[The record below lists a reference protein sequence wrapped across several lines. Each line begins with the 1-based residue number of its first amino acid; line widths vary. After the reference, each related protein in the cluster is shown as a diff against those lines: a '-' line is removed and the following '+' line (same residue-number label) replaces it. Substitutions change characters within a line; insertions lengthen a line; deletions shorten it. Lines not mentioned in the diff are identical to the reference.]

1 MAASP
6 AAAAADAPEVDAD
19 AGLSSLEAARRL
31 LASGPNELAQRG
43 GTPWPRVLARQLTHP
58 LALLLWGAAALA
70 FVSGSTVVAIAVV
83 IVIALN
89 AALAF
94 AQEQQAGKAV
104 EALSRYLPQHALV
117 VRDGERRQ
125 IEARVLVPGDIIVVS
140 EGDGISADARLLAGS
155 LEVDTSALTGES
167 LPVYRTADGP
177 RATGSRLEAANL
189 IFSGTDCTGGDATA
203 VVLATGMQ
211 TEIGRIAELSQ
222 RTVHES
228 SPLELEV
235 RKVAWIIAV
244 LAVAIGA
251 AFVPLGLFAGLSPAG
266 SISFA
271 IGLLLGN
278 VPEGLLP
285 MITLA
290 LAIGVRRL
298 ARRGALVKRL
308 SAVETLGSTTVI
320 CTDKTGTLT
329 ENRMQVTSIWTAG
342 AEGWQ
347 EPADWQGDSAL
358 LASIAAAVGDC
369 NNAELEEGADRGDPT
384 EIALLQAAELLG
396 HDTARVPR
404 EAGRRCQFHF
414 DPALK
419 LMSTVDEVAQGLVV
433 HAKGAPEA
441 LLGRCTSLRQGDE
454 IVPLDDAV
462 RDEVGRVVDAAAAE
476 GRRVLAVARR
486 ALPAGASTPER
497 REDAETDLTLL
508 GLVAMVDPP
517 RASVADAVARCH
529 RAGVRIIVV
538 TGDHG
543 LTATAVARSVGIVRG
558 DPTVVTG
565 DDVDGL
571 DEPALTHLLGG
582 SDELI
587 FARSSPETKLRIAD
601 ALRAAGQVVAMTGDG
616 VNDAPALRSAHIGV
630 AMGRSGTDV
639 AREAATMIL
648 TDDDFA
654 SIVAAIEEGRRV
666 FANVRKF
673 VFYIFVHAT
682 PEVLPLVAFAL
693 AGGAIPLPLTALLI
707 LAIDLGTE
715 TLPALALARE
725 PAEPGLMEQP
735 PRTRTDGIISRSML
749 VRAWAFLGTL
759 SAALVLGGFFLVLW
773 RAGWRFGDDT
783 GSGTSFHHAYLQAT
797 SMTFLGIVACQ
808 IGTLFAARTE
818 RVSLRSVGVLTNR
831 LVLAGV
837 AFELVFSAVLVAT
850 PGIQGVIGTA
860 VPPLEALLV
869 LPFFPLIVWG
879 ADELRRRAQRHAAPG
894 GHGTARRVAR
904 AEPAATP

>member
-1 MAASP
+1 MTAIAPP
-6 AAAAADAPEVDAD
+6 AVTDADTREVDA
-19 AGLSSLEAARRL
+19 ASGLSSREADRRL
-31 LASGPNELAQRG
+31 ITFGSNELVRRDG
-43 GTPWPRVLARQLTHP
+43 RRWPRELARQLTHP

-70 FVSGSTVVAIAVV
+70 LVSGSTVVAIAVV

-89 AALAF
+89 AVLAF
-94 AQEQQAGKAV
+94 AQEQQAEQAV
-104 EALSRYLPQHALV
+104 EALSRYLPQHVIV
-117 VRDGERRQ
+117 VRDGDRRQ
-125 IEARVLVPGDIIVVS
+125 IEARTLVPGDVIVVS
-140 EGDGISADARLLAGS
+140 EGDRISADARLLTGS

-167 LPVYRTADGP
+167 LPTYRTADAPPG
-177 RATGSRLEAANL
+177 TGSRLEAANL
-189 IFSGTDCTGGDATA
+189 VFSGTACTGGDATA

-211 TEIGRIAELSQ
+211 TEIGRIAALSQ
-222 RTVHES
+222 RTLHEQ

-244 LAVAIGA
+244 VAVAIGA

-298 ARRGALVKRL
+298 ASRGALVKRL

-329 ENRMQVTSIWTAG
+329 ENRMKVTSIWTAS
-342 AEGWQ
+342 AAGWL
-347 EPADWQGDSAL
+347 ETASWQRDDTL
-358 LASIAAAVGDC
+358 LAAMSASISAC
-369 NNAELEEGADRGDPT
+369 NNAELDEAANRGDPT

-396 HDTARVPR
+396 HDTARVAR
-404 EAGRRCQFHF
+404 EAHRRHQFHF

-419 LMSTVDEVAQGLVV
+419 LMSTVDEEGGGLVV
-433 HAKGAPEA
+433 NAKGAPETM
-441 LLGRCTSLRQGDE
+441 LGRCYWIRHGDE
-454 IVPLDDAV
+454 LVPLDAAN
-462 RDEVGRVVDAAAAE
+462 RDEIMRVVDDAASR
-476 GRRVLAVARR
+476 GLRVLAVARR
-486 ALPAGASTPER
+486 PLPPGTASPER
-497 REDAETDLTLL
+497 REDAEAELTLL

-517 RASVADAVARCH
+517 RASVAEAVARCQ

-543 LTATAVARSVGIVRG
+543 LTATAVARAVGIVRG
-558 DPTVVTG
+558 EPTIVTG
-565 DDVDGL
+565 EQVDRL
-571 DEPALTHLLGG
+571 DEPALDRLLRDT
-582 SDELI
+582 DELI

-601 ALRAAGQVVAMTGDG
+601 ALRAAGEVVAMTGDG

-654 SIVAAIEEGRRV
+654 TIVVAIEEGRRV

-682 PEVLPLVAFAL
+682 PEVAPLVAFAL

-735 PRTRTDGIISRSML
+735 PRSREDGIISRSML
-749 VRAWAFLGTL
+749 VRAWAFLGLL
-759 SAALVLGGFFLVLW
+759 SAALVLGGFFLVLV
-773 RAGWRFGDDT
+773 RAGWSPGDGT
-783 GSGTSFHHAYLQAT
+783 GAGTRFHHAYLQAT

-808 IGTLFAARTE
+808 IGTLFAARTD
-818 RVSLRSVGVLTNR
+818 RVSLRTVGVLTNR
-831 LVLAGV
+831 LVLAGI
-837 AFELVFSAVLVAT
+837 AFELVFSALLVAA
-850 PGIQGVIGTA
+850 PGVQRIFGTA
-860 VPPLEALLV
+860 VPPFEALLI
-869 LPFFPLIVWG
+869 LPLFPLIVWG
-879 ADELRRRAQRHAAPG
+879 ADELRRRARRHAQPDALATG
-894 GHGTARRVAR
+894 RSTAD
-904 AEPAATP
+904 PQ